1 MTLATNRNVRTA
13 QFKSLYD
20 GLPDSIQRLG
30 VSAYRQFKRDP
41 YYYGLHLHELTDM
54 KRGRHRLNS
63 WSVWINR
70 EYRAIFVVDGET
82 NVWYWVGSHSDYNTF
97 TGKC

>member
-1 MTLATNRNVRTA
+1 
-13 QFKSLYD
+13 
-20 GLPDSIQRLG
+20 
-30 VSAYRQFKRDP
+30 
-41 YYYGLHLHELTDM
+41 M

-97 TGKC
+97 TGKS